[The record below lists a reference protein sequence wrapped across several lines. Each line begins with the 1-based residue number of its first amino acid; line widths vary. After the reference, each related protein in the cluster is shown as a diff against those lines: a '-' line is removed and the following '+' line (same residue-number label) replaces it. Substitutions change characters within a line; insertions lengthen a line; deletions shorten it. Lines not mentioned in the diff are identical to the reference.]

1 MTDWRGN
8 FIQSGDTISIV
19 ATRDD
24 EGRFGWCVLETVE
37 VLELHGTP
45 CYAVK
50 VTPRA
55 YLYIDIHTLN
65 LLLSPNDIICIKGKS
80 DNEVEYYLKYFEVT

>member
-24 EGRFGWCVLETVE
+24 EGRFGWCVLETAE
-37 VLELHGTP
+37 VIELCGVP
-45 CYAVK
+45 CYAMK
-50 VTPRA
+50 ISPRA
-55 YLYIDIHTLN
+55 YLYIDIHSINLFLN
-65 LLLSPNDIICIKGKS
+65 DTDIICIKGKS
-80 DNEVEYYLKYFEVT
+80 DSEQEYYLDYFNS